1 MKNLVF
7 LVVILFVLGCFN
19 RTLDEELFDVPA
31 ITEEGTDISSETSST
46 TLIYFEN
53 GICKCPEAQAG
64 DTEIIDEVKYTAVD
78 NTSIGSQIKNSNFI
92 YVPH

>member
-53 GICKCPEAQAG
+53 GICK
-64 DTEIIDEVKYTAVD
+64 
-78 NTSIGSQIKNSNFI
+78 
-92 YVPH
+92 